1 MANLDHMYRKR
12 HPNTSFWRSLPG
24 SAGGIGYPLASTVIG
39 PYSYEKVLVDGGFI
53 TAADMRYHFFATDH
67 LGNVRVVVNDAGV
80 VEQVNQFYPYGEAT
94 DMGQVFQETTDK
106 PYKWSGKEW
115 DEDQGAYDFG
125 ARMYSPSA
133 MRWMTMD
140 PLCEKFYDTSP
151 YAYCAGN
158 PVNLVDPDGMQWYSY
173 TDKDGNTKYTY
184 WEGEMPE
191 EEQAKYNN
199 IKYVDYTIS
208 DETNNI
214 YYSLFGNKVPIKEKN
229 GSRLNY
235 KLYKHL
241 DKLFIRAYGGDDPD
255 GVGSENFFEPE
266 AVGREYIDFTYDGE
280 NFKSIAGW
288 FEVFDNEENS
298 IGCIAAT
305 PNPKKPIISGR
316 SSNSPG
322 WRKNC
327 GVGGAFATRTLPEG
341 YYLQVHRK
349 GAKGDIHIIDV
360 AYNEAEAG
368 KFAAALAKLFP
379 LK

>member
-1 MANLDHMYRKR
+1 MA
-12 HPNTSFWRSLPG
+12 P
-24 SAGGIGYPLASTVIG
+24 SAIG
-39 PYSYEKVLVDGGFI
+39 PYSDGILNKVLVDGGYI
-53 TAADMRYHFFATDH
+53 TASDMRYHFFVTDH

-80 VEQVNQFYPYGEAT
+80 VEQVNQFYPYGESIKLDPASANP
-94 DMGQVFQETTDK
+94 GVETITEN
-106 PYKWSGKEW
+106 PYKWGGKEW

-125 ARMYSPSA
+125 ARMYSA
-133 MRWMTMD
+133 ADARWTTMD
-140 PLCEKFYDTSP
+140 PLCEKYYHISP
-151 YAYCAGN
+151 YAYCAVN

-173 TDKDGNTKYTY
+173 TDKNGNTKYQY

-199 IKYVDYTIS
+199 IKYVDYTFSDS

-214 YYSLFGNKVPIKEKN
+214 YYSLFGDRVPIKEKN

-266 AVGREYIDFTYDGE
+266 AVGRKYIDFTYNGK
-280 NFKSIAGW
+280 NFKSIAGR

-316 SSNSPG
+316 SGNRTG

-349 GAKGDIHIIDV
+349 GAPGDIHIIDV